1 MSMSLLAASMESC
14 VMMHKTT
21 ADDPYGGESI
31 VKWVDGASFKAAVVF
46 NSSME
51 ARIGQAQNVTSLYTV
66 TTARSKVLEYHEV
79 FRRLR
84 DGKIFRVT
92 SDGDDVYTPRAAGL
106 DMRQVTAEE
115 YVPVGYTP
123 SANAGGNS
131 GANSGAT
138 PGQNAGG

>member
-1 MSMSLLAASMESC
+1 MSLLSDAMESC

-21 ADDPYGGESI
+21 QDDPYGGESI
-31 VKWVDGASFKAAVVF
+31 TKWVDGASFKAAF
-46 NSSME
+46 AFDSTTES
-51 ARIGQAQNVTSLYTV
+51 RIAQAMGETSRYKV

-84 DGKIFRVT
+84 DGKIFRAT

-123 SANAGGNS
+123 PQ
-131 GANSGAT
+131 AT
-138 PGQNAGG
+138 EG